1 MLFLHYPLHSFYIYT
16 NIQTEPHIFI
26 CFLLALESKGI
37 YPHQTVYNDALGL
50 AAFPLWLFSWSR
62 EAFAQST
69 PGVTFI
75 SSDILE
81 YINTNTKSKHS
92 KINDHC

>member
-1 MLFLHYPLHSFYIYT
+1 MD
-16 NIQTEPHIFI
+16 
-26 CFLLALESKGI
+26 I
-37 YPHQTVYNDALGL
+37 YPHQAVYNDALGL
-50 AAFPLWLFSWSR
+50 AACPLWLFSWSR
-62 EAFAQST
+62 ETFAQST

-75 SSDILE
+75 YLDILE